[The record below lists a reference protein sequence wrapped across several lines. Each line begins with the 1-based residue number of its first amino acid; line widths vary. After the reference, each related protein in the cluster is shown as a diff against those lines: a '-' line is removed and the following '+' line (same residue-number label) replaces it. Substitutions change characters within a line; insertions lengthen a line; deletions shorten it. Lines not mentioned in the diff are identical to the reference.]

1 MKSML
6 KTLLKVIL
14 IGLVAAYVGCVWSA
28 NVFSG
33 SEAEIYGWGSYLC
46 FVIVACTVVIVDKIN
61 KK

>member
-14 IGLVAAYVGCVWSA
+14 IGLIVVYIGVSWAAESY
-28 NVFSG
+28 SG
-33 SEAEIYGWGSYLC
+33 GWEPYLC
-46 FVIVACTVVIVDKIN
+46 FVIVAGIVILADKMD

>member
-14 IGLVAAYVGCVWSA
+14 IGLIVVYIGVSWAAESY
-28 NVFSG
+28 SG
-33 SEAEIYGWGSYLC
+33 GWEPYLC
-46 FVIVACTVVIVDKIN
+46 FVMVACTVVIVDKIN

>member
-14 IGLVAAYVGCVWSA
+14 IGLVVVYIGESWAAES
-28 NVFSG
+28 FSG
-33 SEAEIYGWGSYLC
+33 GETELYGWGGYIC
-46 FVIVACTVVIVDKIN
+46 FVMVACTVVIVDKIN